1 MVRTPDC
8 DNYPVLKTTEKYQN
22 LTKTK
27 LTKTNPNLNPNPS
40 PKTNPNSALNM
51 KQYVHVLHHVLV
63 HL

>member
-1 MVRTPDC
+1 MVWVRTPDC

-27 LTKTNPNLNPNPS
+27 LTKTNPN
-40 PKTNPNSALNM
+40 SALNM